1 MKIETRTE
9 NKFNQVANKAK
20 ETKRDLTELDDLLK
34 IQRATGDIVK
44 HITDFAVDAVD
55 KGPIHE
61 MRSQYMPKILIE
73 AAHMKT
79 ENKINKLNSD
89 LKFVSAVCTKLDER
103 IDGLKEKYTSRTE
116 FEREIR
122 QFAV

>member
-1 MKIETRTE
+1 M
-9 NKFNQVANKAK
+9 ANKAK